1 MHLSYPSI
9 KSTLNRTRAA
19 YKPPV
24 PNSFASL
31 SLEVEKYDAC
41 KDIYK
46 GNVIAE
52 DGSMGL
58 LFSTNEL
65 LNALNESTELFV
77 DGTFSVIS
85 VILYRIFYKQMNF
98 ISHFNN

>member
-1 MHLSYPSI
+1 MHLSYPTI
-9 KSTLNRTRAA
+9 KSALNRKRVA

-24 PNSFASL
+24 PNSFAFL
-31 SLEVEKYDAC
+31 SSELEKYDAC

-46 GNVIAE
+46 GNVIAA

-58 LFSTNEL
+58 LFSNDEL

-77 DGTFSVIS
+77 DGTFSVTS
-85 VILYRIFYKQMNF
+85 VI
-98 ISHFNN
+98 ISLFP

>member
-1 MHLSYPSI
+1 MHLSYPTI
-9 KSTLNRTRAA
+9 KSALNRTRAA

-31 SLEVEKYDAC
+31 SLELEKYEAC
-41 KDIYK
+41 KDVYK

-58 LFSTNEL
+58 LFSNNDL
-65 LNALNESTELFV
+65 LNGLNETTELFV
-77 DGTFSVIS
+77 DGTFSVTS
-85 VILYRIFYKQMNF
+85 VIMSLFSQVNEF
-98 ISHFNN
+98 